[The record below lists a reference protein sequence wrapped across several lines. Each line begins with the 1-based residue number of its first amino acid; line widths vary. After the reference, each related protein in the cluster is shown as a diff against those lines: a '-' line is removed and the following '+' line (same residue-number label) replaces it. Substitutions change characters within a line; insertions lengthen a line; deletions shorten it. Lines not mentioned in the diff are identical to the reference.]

1 MPLTDPDLLSGVV
14 DAPPEL
20 TMEMAGLVR
29 FKTSTLTALG
39 LQRNGVWECFVI
51 EGGRARLAAVKTGR
65 SNGVRTE
72 ILSGLAE
79 GARVIVYPGD
89 KVQDGTR
96 VSPLQ
101 IEAR

>member
-1 MPLTDPDLLSGVV
+1 
-14 DAPPEL
+14 
-20 TMEMAGLVR
+20 
-29 FKTSTLTALG
+29 
-39 LQRNGVWECFVI
+39 
-51 EGGRARLAAVKTGR
+51 VKTGR